1 MSKTNRPSQT
11 MRHGPMRGRG
21 PAEKAK
27 DFKGTMKKT
36 DWVFKTLSFKYY
48 CCVYLYCLFCCIYGY
63 RT

>member
-27 DFKGTMKKT
+27 DFKGTMKN
-36 DWVFKTLSFKYY
+36 
-48 CCVYLYCLFCCIYGY
+48 
-63 RT
+63 